1 MTWYSSLLGVFAN
14 NLDLG
19 RKYAKHERL
28 LYLIHT
34 HDVTN
39 FYQLLTPESHALFCQ
54 KHCLKCLMCMPL
66 RVKDMLV
73 SRQNWW
79 LLSLKNRFFVEI
91 IEITHKITV
100 YLRYVCLLC
109 FFYIESFEVPFL
121 GPFFDKIF
129 NKLVCRCKLFE

>member
-1 MTWYSSLLGVFAN
+1 MTWYYSLLGVFAN

-28 LYLIHT
+28 MYLIHT

-66 RVKDMLV
+66 RVKGMLV

-91 IEITHKITV
+91 IDITHKITV
-100 YLRYVCLLC
+100 CLRYVCLL
-109 FFYIESFEVPFL
+109 FFLDWKFWRAIFGAIFWQNIQQIGVP
-121 GPFFDKIF
+121 
-129 NKLVCRCKLFE
+129 V